1 MEDDVETLSLEL
13 PRLRS
18 SSDVERIELRHLE
31 QIVEICSA
39 GSFSEAARRL
49 QLTQPALSKSI
60 SRLEAQLGVS
70 LFERSGGAARATGLG
85 QLVAERGRQLLAN
98 SNALSREIR
107 QRAGGASGRLRIG
120 VGPATRFRPLPEVM
134 KGLLA
139 RFPDLQIEARHDNG
153 LKIMR
158 GVDQGRY
165 DVAFG
170 FSENAE
176 PYGDLIRVKLFD
188 DRLIIVARP
197 GHPATMSNHP
207 LTPVELL
214 QYPLASVG
222 VTAAFGTW
230 VGHVG
235 EAEAANATALVCD
248 DFDLMQ
254 ECLPPNFTMRGTR
267 FVFERALAEGR
278 LVEVPVQWDAV
289 YHCWMLT
296 TSENWRLPIV
306 KLVAD
311 LARGA
316 PIGDSAPSR

>member
-1 MEDDVETLSLEL
+1 MEEDVEALSLEL
-13 PRLRS
+13 PRLRTPLTV
-18 SSDVERIELRHLE
+18 DRIELRHLE
-31 QIVEICSA
+31 QIVEICAA

-60 SRLEAQLGVS
+60 SRLEDQLGVS
-70 LFERSGGAARATGLG
+70 LFERSGGAARATELG
-85 QLVAERGRQLLAN
+85 QLVAERGRQLLAS
-98 SNALSREIR
+98 SNALSRELQ
-107 QRAGGASGRLRIG
+107 QRAGGGSGRLRIG

-176 PYGDLIRVKLFD
+176 PYGDLIRVKLFE
-188 DRLIIVARP
+188 DRLVIVARP
-197 GHPATMSNHP
+197 GHPAAQSNHP
-207 LTPVELL
+207 LSPAELL
-214 QYPLASVG
+214 QFPMASVG

-248 DFDLMQ
+248 DFGLMQ
-254 ECLPPNFTMRGTR
+254 DCLPPNFTMRGTR
-267 FVFERALAEGR
+267 FVFEQALAAGE
-278 LVEVPVQWDAV
+278 LVEVPVQWESV

-296 TSENWRLPIV
+296 TSENWRLPVV
-306 KLVAD
+306 KMVAE

-316 PIGDSAPSR
+316 AAPD